1 MRVILICAPILPYK
15 AQNVKPFSHF
25 IPTEIKGVRGGGGI
39 TYLQNKDTK
48 DLTEQEIM
56 L

>member
-1 MRVILICAPILPYK
+1 MRVILICAPILPYRHK
-15 AQNVKPFSHF
+15 FVKPFSHF
-25 IPTEIKGVRGGGGI
+25 IPTEIKGEGGI
-39 TYLQNKDTK
+39 TYLQNKGTK